1 MKKERKN
8 MKKGTGA
15 CLSLLLG
22 AATGAA
28 AVEFQQKK
36 RNAET
41 NDLLQKMGEFYKLLL
56 KWLEIEQKGISIR
69 SFFIENG
76 WKTIAI
82 YGMKELGERLF
93 DELRDSEVEVKYIID
108 KKADTM
114 YADVDIITPEEP
126 MEEVDAIVV
135 TAIHY
140 MDEIEEMLE
149 QKVDYPIISLQIGR
163 AHV

>member
-69 SFFIENG
+69 SFF
-76 WKTIAI
+76 
-82 YGMKELGERLF
+82 L
-93 DELRDSEVEVKYIID
+93 
-108 KKADTM
+108 
-114 YADVDIITPEEP
+114 
-126 MEEVDAIVV
+126 
-135 TAIHY
+135 
-140 MDEIEEMLE
+140 
-149 QKVDYPIISLQIGR
+149 
-163 AHV
+163 

>member
-1 MKKERKN
+1 
-8 MKKGTGA
+8 MKKGTMTG
-15 CLSLLLG
+15 LSLLLG
-22 AATGAA
+22 ASTGAA
-28 AVEFQQKK
+28 AVGFQQRK
-36 RNAET
+36 RKAAT
-41 NDLLQKMGEFYKLLL
+41 DDLLQKMGEFYKLLL
-56 KWLEIEQKGISIR
+56 KWLEIEQKGKSIR
-69 SFFIENG
+69 SFFVENG
-76 WKTIAI
+76 YKTIAI

-114 YADVDIITPEEP
+114 YADVDIITPEEE

-149 QKVDYPIISLQIGR
+149 QKVDYPILSLQE
-163 AHV
+163 VVEEMWENNV